1 MEASGDNRAGQA
13 RTFYQGFWNA
23 KVAAPIVKSSK
34 AQAKEA
40 IRWTPAKALT
50 ASFSPMKT

>member
-23 KVAAPIVKSSK
+23 KVAAPIVKSSR

-40 IRWTPAKALT
+40 AKWTPTKALT
-50 ASFSPMKT
+50 ALFSPTKT